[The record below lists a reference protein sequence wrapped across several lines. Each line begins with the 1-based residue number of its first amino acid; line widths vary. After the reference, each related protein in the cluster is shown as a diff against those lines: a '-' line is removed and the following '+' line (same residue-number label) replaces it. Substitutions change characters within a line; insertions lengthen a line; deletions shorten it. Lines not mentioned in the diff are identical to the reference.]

1 MVIRVKNKNNMK
13 KNYIIPATEWHTIK
27 LESLMQAAS
36 SFTQNNEEAASVTG
50 TGESAT
56 YFNSLSRGSNFW
68 DEE

>member
-50 TGESAT
+50 DT
-56 YFNSLSRGSNFW
+56 YSNSLSRGSNFW